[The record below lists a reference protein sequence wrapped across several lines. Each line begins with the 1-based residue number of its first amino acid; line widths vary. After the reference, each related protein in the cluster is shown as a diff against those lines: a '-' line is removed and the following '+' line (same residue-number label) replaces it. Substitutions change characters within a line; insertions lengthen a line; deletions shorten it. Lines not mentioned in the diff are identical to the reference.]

1 LSVRRVVV
9 DANVFVSGIIW
20 SSGFPFRI
28 LKAWEKDFFLLVTS
42 LPMIDEVARVLRY
55 PKIQKKYAVDDNAIK
70 GIIGS
75 LLRYSVLVT
84 DLPDVKEIA
93 DDPADTN
100 VLATAVAGRAETIVT
115 GDSHLLRLSR
125 YRDIQIVTPRTL
137 STMMDL

>member
-1 LSVRRVVV
+1 MSVRRVVV
-9 DANVFVSGIIW
+9 DANVFVSGIIQG
-20 SSGFPFRI
+20 SGFPFKI
-28 LKAWEKDFFLLVTS
+28 LKAWEQDLFLLGTS
-42 LPMIDEVARVLRY
+42 LPMIDEVVRVLRY
-55 PKIQKKYAVDDNAIK
+55 PRIQKKYAVGDNAIK

-93 DDPADTN
+93 DDPVDN
-100 VLATAVAGRAETIVT
+100 KVLATAVAGRAETIVT

-137 STMMDL
+137 STMMKL